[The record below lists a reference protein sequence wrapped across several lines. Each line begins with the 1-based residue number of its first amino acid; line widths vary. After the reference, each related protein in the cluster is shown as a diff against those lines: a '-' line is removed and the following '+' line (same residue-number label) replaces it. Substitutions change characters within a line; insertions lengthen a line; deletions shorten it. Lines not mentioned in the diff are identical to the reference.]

1 MSKSKSNVEIIA
13 LEASKKNFN
22 YTGDNLFTYKEWE
35 DLGYA
40 VKQGQRAFI
49 KTRLWS
55 LGLNKRMIPASLFTI
70 NQVVKVN
77 NDSLILV

>member
-1 MSKSKSNVEIIA
+1 MPKSNVEIIA
-13 LEASKKNFN
+13 SAAIQKGFN

-55 LGLNKRMIPASLFTI
+55 LGLNRRMIPASLFTS
-70 NQVVKVN
+70 NQVVRV
-77 NDSLILV
+77 DSESLIHV